1 MNSKPQK
8 TTINIEDNKYINWK
22 FYLENELRKI
32 ESSHVEIDC
41 KNLDLSCTD
50 IIDSIEIAK
59 RYDCK
64 IISFCSSSSK
74 TIISSQSLG
83 YRSQFII
90 ENNSKN
96 TLKINDKNLNFSETH
111 FHQGTV
117 RSGEYLKISGDLLI
131 LGDVNPGAIVSAEEN
146 IIIWGRLLGIAH
158 AGSEGNT
165 HATISALQLRP
176 VQLRI
181 ANKVARGP
189 KELPPL
195 GIAEQARIVSEKIII
210 SPLDSKYFS
219 ELNKKGFSNKNREN
233 QGKKP

>member
-8 TTINIEDNKYINWK
+8 IIINIKDKKYLNWK
-22 FYLENELRKI
+22 LCLRNELRQNKSNNI
-32 ESSHVEIDC
+32 EIDC
-41 KNLDLSCTD
+41 KDLNLSCTD
-50 IIDSIEIAK
+50 IVDLIEIAK
-59 RYDCK
+59 HYNCK

-83 YRSQFII
+83 YRSQFIF
-90 ENNSKN
+90 EDYSNKN
-96 TLKINDKNLNFSETH
+96 LKLNDKNLDFSKTH

-117 RSGEYLKISGDLLI
+117 RSGEYLDIPGNLLI

-158 AGSEGNT
+158 AGNKGNSK
-165 HATISALQLRP
+165 ATISALQLRP

-189 KELPPL
+189 KEKPQL
-195 GIAEQARIVSEKIII
+195 GLAEQARINLEEIII
-210 SPLDSKYFS
+210 SPLASI
-219 ELNKKGFSNKNREN
+219 
-233 QGKKP
+233 